1 MRQVIH
7 KLEEIIGKKAD
18 IHQHAEAPADVRATW
33 ADITRARE
41 TLNWEPEISL
51 DEGLKETVAW
61 YMAERDWASLVA
73 TSD

>member
-1 MRQVIH
+1 MLRVIH

-18 IHQHAEAPADVRATW
+18 IHQQAEAPADVRATW

-41 TLNWEPEISL
+41 IINWEPEIEL

-61 YMAERDWASLVA
+61 YMVERDWASLVA